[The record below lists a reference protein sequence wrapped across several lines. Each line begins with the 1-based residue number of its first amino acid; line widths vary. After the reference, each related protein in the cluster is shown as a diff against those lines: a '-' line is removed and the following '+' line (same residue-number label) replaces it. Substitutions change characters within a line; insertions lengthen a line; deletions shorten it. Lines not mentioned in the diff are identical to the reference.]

1 MSATVRPRTAE
12 RELSEAFTRVSVE
25 AIGDVRVAVSGITHD
40 SREVRPGDIY
50 AALPGFTTHGADFV
64 GQALAAGAAA
74 IVTDGAG
81 ATRMG
86 PASIPVLV
94 AADPRQAAGLLAAW
108 VYGDPA
114 DDLLTIGITGTNG
127 KTTTSYLVDAGLR
140 AAGHLTGVVGTIG
153 TRLGDE
159 VLASARTTPEATDL
173 HATLAVMRER
183 GITAVTMEVSS
194 HALVLRRVEGIV
206 FDVAGFTNLSRD
218 HLDFHGSMEA
228 YFEAKAELF
237 TPLHAR
243 RGVVTID
250 DEWGQRLSDRAQV
263 STSSLATTGGLAD
276 WEVMSA
282 SRVGDGR
289 SVIELRQPDGSL
301 ALIESMLPG
310 QFNVAN
316 LTLAHALLRTA
327 GVSADDS
334 VTGLAAAGGIPGRME
349 RVSGAS
355 DPVAVFVDYAHSPD
369 AIDRVIATAREFTEG
384 RVIVVVGAGGDRD
397 REKRS
402 HMGLAASAADVL
414 VVTDDNPRSESAAA
428 IRAEV
433 LAGVPE
439 SASPTCRVIE
449 RGDRRDAI
457 ALALDD
463 AAAGDCVLILG
474 KGHETGQEVAGV
486 IAHFDDR
493 EVAASL
499 LSGRPAKGAAQ

>member
-1 MSATVRPRTAE
+1 MSATVRPRAAA
-12 RELSEAFTRVSVE
+12 RELSEALARVSVE
-25 AIGDVRVAVSGITHD
+25 AVGDLSVAVTGITHD
-40 SREVRPGDIY
+40 SREVRPGDVY
-50 AALPGFTTHGADFV
+50 AALPGFTAHGVDFV

-74 IVTDGAG
+74 IITDDAG
-81 ATRMG
+81 AERLG
-86 PASIPVLV
+86 AANVPVLV
-94 AADPRQAAGLLAAW
+94 AADPREAAGLMAAW

-140 AAGHLTGVVGTIG
+140 AAGHHTGVVGTIG

-159 VLASARTTPEATDL
+159 VLATARTTPEATDL

-194 HALVLRRVEGIV
+194 HALVLHRVEGIV

-218 HLDFHGSMEA
+218 HLDFHGSMEQ
-228 YFEAKAELF
+228 YFEAKAGLF
-237 TPLHAR
+237 TPLRAR

-263 STSSLATTGGLAD
+263 QTTSLATAGDLAD
-276 WEVMSA
+276 WQVMSV

-301 ALIESMLPG
+301 AVIESVLPG
-310 QFNVAN
+310 RFNVAN
-316 LTLAHALLRTA
+316 LALAHALLRSA

-334 VTGLAAAGGIPGRME
+334 VTGLASARGIPGRME
-349 RVSGAS
+349 RVNGPHDA
-355 DPVAVFVDYAHSPD
+355 VAVYVDYAHTPD

-397 REKRS
+397 REKRP
-402 HMGLAASAADVL
+402 HMGRAACAADFL
-414 VVTDDNPRSESAAA
+414 VVTDDNPRSESPAA

-433 LAGVPE
+433 LSGVPG
-439 SASPTCRVIE
+439 SASITCRVVE

-457 ALALDD
+457 ALALED

-474 KGHETGQEVAGV
+474 KGHETGQEVAGLKS
-486 IAHFDDR
+486 HFDDR
-493 EVAASL
+493 EVAADL
-499 LSGRPAKGAAQ
+499 LRALAARGAAQ